1 MIGKTL
7 HKSSIAISAPV
18 GAAHIGIYRVIRHRQ
33 KGNCPV
39 TPLLQK
45 LQGKWKSQILYELCI
60 HDPARF
66 GEIKK
71 DLPGIAN
78 ATLSNVLKELEEDG
92 FIKRVQFNEI
102 PPHVE
107 YSFTEKGRDLIP
119 IFY

>member
-1 MIGKTL
+1 MNFVFMTRPVSGK
-7 HKSSIAISAPV
+7 S
-18 GAAHIGIYRVIRHRQ
+18 
-33 KGNCPV
+33 
-39 TPLLQK
+39 
-45 LQGKWKSQILYELCI
+45 
-60 HDPARF
+60 
-66 GEIKK
+66 KK